1 MKKPQTP
8 NTASDKI
15 PRCPTALAAP
25 LETNGPLKEWA
36 DASGIAAIEALM
48 QKLCLGLGD
57 HPSQLGKMA
66 WEHISAGGKR
76 LRARLALSAVHA
88 LGGDAADGV
97 AWGASC
103 EFLHNASLIHD
114 DIEDGDTYR
123 RGAAALWTRYGIAQ
137 AINTGD
143 LCIALGYAAIEAVPV
158 SCAIRWELTKII
170 TRASRRI
177 VEGQA
182 AELSLLEDRIPS
194 FGEYAAC
201 VEGKT
206 SALFS
211 LPIEG
216 AALIAGRSQQEA
228 AMLTDACRSLGLLF
242 QIQDDILDLYGN
254 NGRELRGS
262 DLAQSGKATAFVVEH
277 LRIHPQDS
285 EWLLGIL
292 KTPRAETPPQAIK
305 EVLERFASGGALHAV
320 WERIE
325 DIRNAL
331 ENSASLR
338 REPALAA
345 LVHEFIAAALRP
357 VAHTRPTGSG

>member
-1 MKKPQTP
+1 M
-8 NTASDKI
+8 
-15 PRCPTALAAP
+15 
-25 LETNGPLKEWA
+25 GF
-36 DASGIAAIEALM
+36 
-48 QKLCLGLGD
+48 GD
-57 HPSQLGKMA
+57 HPSKLGRMA

-76 LRARLALSAVHA
+76 LRARLAISAVQA
-88 LGGDAADGV
+88 LGGAAADGV

-137 AINTGD
+137 AINAGD
-143 LCIALGYAAIEAVPV
+143 LCIALGYAAIDAIPV
-158 SCAIRWELTKII
+158 SSKSRWELTKIV
-170 TRASRRI
+170 TRASRRM

-182 AELSLLEDRIPS
+182 AELSLLDSRIPV

-201 VEGKT
+201 VQGKT

-216 AALIAGRSQQEA
+216 AAIIAGRSQQEA
-228 AMLTDACRSLGLLF
+228 ETLADACRSLGLLF
-242 QIQDDILDLYGN
+242 QLQDDILDLYGN
-254 NGRELRGS
+254 NGRQLRGS
-262 DLAQSGKATAFVVEH
+262 DLAQAGKATAFVVEH
-277 LRIHPQDS
+277 LRIHPQDDK
-285 EWLLGIL
+285 WLLGIL
-292 KTPRAETPPQAIK
+292 NTPREQTSPESIA
-305 EVLERFASGGALHAV
+305 EVLDRFASGGALHAV

-325 DIRNAL
+325 DIRSTL
-331 ENSASLR
+331 ESSASLR

-357 VAHTRPTGSG
+357 VAHTRPTGP